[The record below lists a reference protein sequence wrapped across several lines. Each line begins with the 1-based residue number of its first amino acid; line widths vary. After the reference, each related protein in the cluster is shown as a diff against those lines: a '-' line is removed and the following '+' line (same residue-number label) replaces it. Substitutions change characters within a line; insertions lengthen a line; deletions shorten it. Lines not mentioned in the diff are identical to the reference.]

1 MAQKPHRNLASDF
14 NTAVGAV
21 EPNALKP
28 QLGKTK
34 LTYLRTTVL
43 PAPQT
48 VLLIED
54 SDVDCATYERFLRR
68 DDRHAYQIVA
78 FETGEAALE
87 WCQNHVAD
95 VILLDYQLPLM
106 DGLDF
111 LRALR
116 QRHPEVPLP
125 VIMMTGSGDTTIAVK
140 ALKFGAQ
147 DYIEKARI
155 TKESLPPLV
164 RSVIRA
170 VQLKRQVACQQAQ
183 QQLLLEIALQ
193 MRQSFEPQQAL
204 DAATQNSRQW
214 LQCDRVLVY
223 QFASDWSG
231 AIVSEAVGT
240 GWSSALGQQIQDTCF
255 QQGAGLAYLEGHI
268 WAMPDIAQARL
279 TDCHRELLQRFAV
292 KANLVVPILQTASI
306 QTAESKP
313 ALWGL
318 LIAHHC
324 ANTHDWEAD
333 ETAFLQQVALHLSE
347 SLQQATLYQQAQTE
361 LVERKQAELALQT
374 LNAELEQRVAGRT
387 AELRKLTAVMEN
399 AVTGMSYLDPQG
411 RYVYVNQAYANITGY
426 PVAALVG
433 GPWQQTV
440 HPDDLSAL
448 LAVYQQMLETGRV
461 ETEARGMRQDGSVFY
476 KQLVMIASYDE
487 QHQFVGHYCFMKDI
501 SDRKRMEAALQA
513 SEARYRSLIT
523 AMAEGVVLQR
533 SDGTITAF
541 NVAAERILG
550 LTAEQLMGKTSV
562 ALDYRTIHEDGTHF
576 PGETHPAMLTL
587 QTGQPQAQVV
597 MGLCKGKG
605 ATTWIAINAQPL
617 VHPGEP
623 LPYAV
628 VTSFAD
634 ITALK
639 QAELAL
645 KEQADQKLLMM
656 TIAQHLR
663 QSLDLD
669 QVLQT
674 TVTAIQKF
682 LQTDRVIIYQF
693 APDWSGT
700 IVAEAVT
707 AGWRSVLGMQITDTY
722 FVTHQDLS
730 YQGGKAKATDDI
742 YTAQLDPCHL
752 AWLEQMQVR
761 AKLVVPILQGEHLW
775 GLLVAQQC
783 GAPRHW
789 EVSEMALQQSLATQI
804 AIAIQQAEMH
814 QQVQDL
820 NVGLELKVQKRT
832 AQLQQALEFEALLK
846 RITDQVRDSL
856 DEDQILQCVVQELT
870 TALQADAC
878 DTAIYDAAQTST
890 TVKCEY
896 AQDSYTAQATAF
908 SLASSSDPHL
918 YAALLQGESC
928 HFCLLGQNVVR
939 PEQPPKAILACPI
952 VDDQRVLG
960 DLWLFKPTEAVFTDR
975 EIWLVQQV
983 AKQCAIALRQSR
995 LYQAAQAQV
1004 QELAR
1009 LNQLKDDFL
1018 STVSHELR
1026 SPMASIRMAT
1036 QMLEISLERLGILK
1050 TDSSGI
1056 SRYFK
1061 ILQAEGQ
1068 REINLINDLLDL
1080 ARLDAGTE
1088 PLNLST
1094 ISLQLYIPHLAESFF
1109 ERTKQ
1114 QQQQLSIHIPE
1125 ALPLFTTDLPDLE
1138 RILTELLHNACKYTP
1153 AGETITVSAQATEA
1167 TLEIGVSNSGVEIPA
1182 LECDRIFDK
1191 FYRIPHNDPWKHGGT
1206 GLGLALV
1213 KKMTARLGGQ
1223 IHVTSGGG
1231 QTTFSLAFAP
1241 L

>member
-1 MAQKPHRNLASDF
+1 
-14 NTAVGAV
+14 
-21 EPNALKP
+21 
-28 QLGKTK
+28 
-34 LTYLRTTVL
+34 
-43 PAPQT
+43 
-48 VLLIED
+48 
-54 SDVDCATYERFLRR
+54 
-68 DDRHAYQIVA
+68 
-78 FETGEAALE
+78 
-87 WCQNHVAD
+87 
-95 VILLDYQLPLM
+95 
-106 DGLDF
+106 
-111 LRALR
+111 
-116 QRHPEVPLP
+116 
-125 VIMMTGSGDTTIAVK
+125 
-140 ALKFGAQ
+140 
-147 DYIEKARI
+147 
-155 TKESLPPLV
+155 
-164 RSVIRA
+164 
-170 VQLKRQVACQQAQ
+170 
-183 QQLLLEIALQ
+183 
-193 MRQSFEPQQAL
+193 
-204 DAATQNSRQW
+204 
-214 LQCDRVLVY
+214 
-223 QFASDWSG
+223 
-231 AIVSEAVGT
+231 
-240 GWSSALGQQIQDTCF
+240 
-255 QQGAGLAYLEGHI
+255 
-268 WAMPDIAQARL
+268 
-279 TDCHRELLQRFAV
+279 
-292 KANLVVPILQTASI
+292 
-306 QTAESKP
+306 
-313 ALWGL
+313 
-318 LIAHHC
+318 
-324 ANTHDWEAD
+324 
-333 ETAFLQQVALHLSE
+333 
-347 SLQQATLYQQAQTE
+347 
-361 LVERKQAELALQT
+361 
-374 LNAELEQRVAGRT
+374 
-387 AELRKLTAVMEN
+387 
-399 AVTGMSYLDPQG
+399 
-411 RYVYVNQAYANITGY
+411 
-426 PVAALVG
+426 
-433 GPWQQTV
+433 
-440 HPDDLSAL
+440 
-448 LAVYQQMLETGRV
+448 
-461 ETEARGMRQDGSVFY
+461 
-476 KQLVMIASYDE
+476 
-487 QHQFVGHYCFMKDI
+487 
-501 SDRKRMEAALQA
+501 
-513 SEARYRSLIT
+513 
-523 AMAEGVVLQR
+523 
-533 SDGTITAF
+533 
-541 NVAAERILG
+541 
-550 LTAEQLMGKTSV
+550 
-562 ALDYRTIHEDGTHF
+562 
-576 PGETHPAMLTL
+576 MLTL

-597 MGLCKGKG
+597 MGLCQGNN
-605 ATTWIAINAQPL
+605 AITWISINAQPL
-617 VHPGEP
+617 FHPDEP

>member
-140 ALKFGAQ
+140 ALKLGAQ

-541 NVAAERILG
+541 NAAAERILG

-597 MGLCKGKG
+597 MGLCQGNN
-605 ATTWIAINAQPL
+605 AITWISINAQPL
-617 VHPGEP
+617 FHPDEP